1 MAEAR
6 NPIKGKITE
15 VLGHYNPTSPNKD
28 IHFDQERVH
37 FWISRG
43 AQPTDSIA
51 SLLKRAGM
59 QNMERY
65 IGPRNFQHKN
75 KKEMKA
81 AGADAQ
87 SNAPEAS
94 KKPVASAVSKDAA
107 SKDTV

>member
-1 MAEAR
+1 MAEAK
-6 NPIKGKITE
+6 NPIKGKVTE

-28 IHFDQERVH
+28 IHVDQERVN

-65 IGPRNFQHKN
+65 IGPRNFQRKN
-75 KKEMKA
+75 KKATKVE
-81 AGADAQ
+81 AGESQTAQ
-87 SNAPEAS
+87 PEALKKTEAS
-94 KKPVASAVSKDAA
+94 KDKA
-107 SKDTV
+107 